1 MERSMIAATV
11 FTLGFFLFC
20 FAYIAVREYL
30 MKREKKMDKHI
41 EKELNRV
48 LDQKLWQVQ
57 AERERLLME
66 MRKAQKEA
74 WQSIQDMVTAA
85 RDQTLTEQTKK

>member
-1 MERSMIAATV
+1 MERSMIAVTV
-11 FTLGFFLFC
+11 VVIGFLFFC
-20 FAYIAVREYL
+20 FAYIAVCEYL

-57 AERERLLME
+57 AERERCLME

-74 WQSIQDMVTAA
+74 WQSV
-85 RDQTLTEQTKK
+85 

>member
-11 FTLGFFLFC
+11 FTLGFMALC
-20 FAYIAVREYL
+20 FAYIAVPEYL

-57 AERERLLME
+57 AERERCLME
-66 MRKAQKEA
+66 MRRAQKDA
-74 WQSIQDMVTAA
+74 WQSVQKMVSAA

>member
-11 FTLGFFLFC
+11 VTLGFMALC
-20 FAYIAVREYL
+20 FAYIAVPEYL

>member
-1 MERSMIAATV
+1 MERSMIAVTV
-11 FTLGFFLFC
+11 VTLGFFLFC

-57 AERERLLME
+57 AERERFLME
-66 MRKAQKEA
+66 MRKAQKDA
-74 WQSIQDMVTAA
+74 WHSVQNMVIVA
-85 RDQTLTEQTKK
+85 RDQALSEQTTK